1 MMVLVELTDY
11 DGNDCFWYLDEFDMY
26 GLLDC
31 RIMDRVIQ
39 KKWKGKYDINASIF
53 DYSTSYV
60 CLVDK
65 HQIFATDRVFSELR
79 HEMFT
84 LNCSDK
90 THYFKMNV
98 WMNSM
103 NLRFQIDV
111 SIVVLFA
118 IGF

>member
-1 MMVLVELTDY
+1 MMFKILDEVQREYSYSEHSTNLMKEKVTEQLQQVLEIYNDPDEMMVLVELTDY

-65 HQIFATDRVFSELR
+65 H
-79 HEMFT
+79 
-84 LNCSDK
+84 
-90 THYFKMNV
+90 
-98 WMNSM
+98 
-103 NLRFQIDV
+103 
-111 SIVVLFA
+111 
-118 IGF
+118 